1 MTIKE
6 ALKFGED
13 TLKAAGIENPQKA
26 ANILLQN
33 ALDLNQIKV
42 FLKQSQ
48 KISSKKIRLYKNFI
62 RRRAK
67 HEPVWY
73 IIGKVEFF
81 GYKFYV
87 NNNVMIPRPETE
99 LLIETVLKKIPNKSQ
114 SSNGKII
121 IADVGTGCGN
131 IAITLAKELLKR
143 KITAKIYATD
153 ISKKAL
159 LVART
164 NVKNFNLSKT
174 IKLLQGNLLEPL
186 KEKVDI
192 IVANLP
198 YIPHN
203 EINTLALDVYHFEPR
218 VALDGGE
225 KGLELNKSLLKTAS
239 KKLKKGGKIF
249 LEVGYNQGKDI
260 TKITKRYLPNSKV
273 TVKKDYSNLDRIVII
288 ETL

>member
-1 MTIKE
+1 
-6 ALKFGED
+6 
-13 TLKAAGIENPQKA
+13 
-26 ANILLQN
+26 
-33 ALDLNQIKV
+33 
-42 FLKQSQ
+42 
-48 KISSKKIRLYKNFI
+48 
-62 RRRAK
+62 
-67 HEPVWY
+67 
-73 IIGKVEFF
+73 
-81 GYKFYV
+81 
-87 NNNVMIPRPETE
+87 MIPRPETE

-114 SSNGKII
+114 ISNGKII

-203 EINTLALDVYHFEPR
+203 EINTLALDAHHFEPR

-260 TKITKRYLPNSKV
+260 TKLTKRHLPNSKV